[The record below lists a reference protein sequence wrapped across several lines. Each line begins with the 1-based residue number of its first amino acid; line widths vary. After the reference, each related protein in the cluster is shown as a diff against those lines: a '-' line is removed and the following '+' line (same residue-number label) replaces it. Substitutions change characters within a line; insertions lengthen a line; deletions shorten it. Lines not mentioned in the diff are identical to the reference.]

1 MRAPFQVL
9 ALPYKICD
17 DGILY
22 AVFHRSNEDMWQF
35 LSGGGEDQE
44 TPEQA
49 VRREIREESGIS
61 AGTIVRLT
69 SLCYIGTGIYP
80 KKYRKHWPEDLYV
93 LPEYSFAFECTQD
106 IRLSEE
112 HSHFEWLPYEEA
124 YSCLKYD
131 SNRTALY
138 ELDCKIR
145 AGKLR

>member
-49 VRREIREESGIS
+49 VRREIWEESGIH
-61 AGTIVRLT
+61 AEKIERLT

-80 KKYRKHWPEDLYV
+80 KNTESIGLRICMYFPNIA
-93 LPEYSFAFECTQD
+93 S
-106 IRLSEE
+106 LSNVRRT
-112 HSHFEWLPYEEA
+112 SDF
-124 YSCLKYD
+124 LK
-131 SNRTALY
+131 STLILNGSPMKKPTVV
-138 ELDCKIR
+138 
-145 AGKLR
+145 